1 MRNSLVLVDTH
12 ILLWWLYEPT
22 RLPQSLVMLLGDRK
36 NRIHVSAV
44 SLWEISIKYGLKK
57 LAIPGLDS
65 FKLIEEL
72 TKQGFIVLEI
82 NAEDAILSIRLCNT
96 PHKDPLDRMLAWQA
110 ISRELLFVSMDE
122 SMSAFEPFGLRRYI
136 LKDSGF
142 MTNEEVVAYNA
153 MAMEDP

>member
-22 RLPQSLVMLLGDRK
+22 RLPQSLAMLLGDRK

-57 LAIPGLDS
+57 LFIPGLNI
-65 FKLIEEL
+65 FRLIEEL
-72 TKQGFIVLEI
+72 KNQGFIIVEM
-82 NAEDAILSIRLCNT
+82 NAEDAILSIRLWNT
-96 PHKDPLDRMLAWQA
+96 PHKDPFDRMLAWQA
-110 ISRELLFVSMDE
+110 ISRELLLVSMDDT
-122 SMSAFEPFGLRRYI
+122 MSVFEPFGLRRYI

-153 MAMEDP
+153 MVDES

>member
-1 MRNSLVLVDTH
+1 LVLIDTH

-22 RLPQSLVMLLGDRK
+22 RLSQSLIMLLGDRK

-57 LAIPGLDS
+57 LAIPGLDI
-65 FKLIEEL
+65 FKLIDEL

-96 PHKDPLDRMLAWQA
+96 PHKDPFDRMLAWQA
-110 ISRELLFVSMDE
+110 ISRELPLVSMDE